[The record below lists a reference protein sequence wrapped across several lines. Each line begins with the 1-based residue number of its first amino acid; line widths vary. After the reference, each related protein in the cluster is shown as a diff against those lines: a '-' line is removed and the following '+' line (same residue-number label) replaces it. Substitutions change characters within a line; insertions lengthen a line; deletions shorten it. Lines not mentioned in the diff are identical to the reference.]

1 VTTAAEPRPAELP
14 LPGGKE
20 RATVR
25 LHPLLAGR
33 ALAPAAALLRESG
46 RLAWRRALG
55 LGVGKDAWMPIPIQ
69 AFLVEHPGAGLV
81 LIDSGLHPSV
91 AVKPRENF
99 GRVTLLAFRDL
110 QMDAGQ
116 ALPAQLRERGL
127 DPSAVKTVVMTHLHV
142 DHASGISEFPGA
154 TFLVSRAEWDAAA
167 NQGPTHGYVTRQF
180 DHAFDYRLLDFE
192 GAVREGAGA
201 ARTGA
206 TASLVG
212 SFSGFARSFDVFGD
226 GSLRVVYTPGHTLG
240 HMSVVLRTGR
250 GEVLVAGDAM
260 YLRRTLDD
268 THLPYRM
275 EDEHVFR
282 RSLREIR
289 RYADETPDALIIPG
303 HDWEAW
309 QELDAVY

>member
-1 VTTAAEPRPAELP
+1 V
-14 LPGGKE
+14 
-20 RATVR
+20 
-25 LHPLLAGR
+25 
-33 ALAPAAALLRESG
+33 
-46 RLAWRRALG
+46 
-55 LGVGKDAWMPIPIQ
+55 PIPIP

-81 LIDSGLHPSV
+81 LIDTGLHPSV

-110 QMDAGQ
+110 QMEPDQ
-116 ALPAQLRERGL
+116 ALPAQLRERGHEAS
-127 DPSAVKTVVMTHLHV
+127 DVKAVVMTHLHV

-167 NQGPTHGYVTRQF
+167 DQGPTHGYVTRQF

-192 GAVREGAGA
+192 GAVREGAGS

-206 TASLVG
+206 TASLVV

-226 GSLRVVYTPGHTLG
+226 GSVRVVYTPGHTLG
-240 HMSVVLRTGR
+240 HMSVVLRTAR

-268 THLPYRM
+268 THLPYRT
-275 EDEHVFR
+275 EDEHLFR

>member
-1 VTTAAEPRPAELP
+1 MTTATEPRPADLP

-20 RATVR
+20 RATVK

-55 LGVGKDAWMPIPIQ
+55 LGVGKEAWMPIPIQ
-69 AFLVEHPGAGLV
+69 AFLVEHPSAGLV
-81 LIDSGLHPSV
+81 LIDAGLHPSV

-116 ALPAQLRERGL
+116 ALPAQLRERNL
-127 DPSAVKTVVMTHLHV
+127 DPSAVRAVVMTHLHV

-154 TFLVSRAEWDAAA
+154 TFLVSRAEWDAAGD
-167 NQGPTHGYVTRQF
+167 QGPTHGYVKRQF
-180 DHAFDYRLLDFE
+180 DHAFDYRLLDFD
-192 GAVREGAGA
+192 GPDV
-201 ARTGA
+201 
-206 TASLVG
+206 V

-226 GSLRVVYTPGHTLG
+226 GALRVVYTPGHTLG
-240 HMSVVLRTGR
+240 HMSVVLRTAR

-260 YLRRTLDD
+260 YLRRTLAD
-268 THLPYRM
+268 THLPYRT
-275 EDEHVFR
+275 EDEHLFR

-289 RYADETPDALIIPG
+289 QYANETPGALIIPG

-309 QELDAVY
+309 QQLDSVY